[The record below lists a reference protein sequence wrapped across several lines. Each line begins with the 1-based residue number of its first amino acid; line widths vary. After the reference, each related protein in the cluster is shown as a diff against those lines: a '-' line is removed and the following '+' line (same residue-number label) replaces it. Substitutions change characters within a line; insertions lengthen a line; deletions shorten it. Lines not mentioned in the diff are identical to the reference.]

1 MADEQQAGTSTET
14 ETQGAQTGGASA
26 TSGPRVI
33 TQEDVNRTVSERL
46 ARQKETFEK
55 KLAEAQ
61 QAAVDA
67 WREER
72 GLSDD
77 ALAKLG
83 TVDEEKL
90 ALKRELAKARGDLTK
105 LSATHESAR
114 AKLLGLMVDET
125 IMKVA
130 APKAANGDPEPIL
143 AMLRGRMKVDES
155 TWSAYVADE
164 KGEPSGMSVDDLVS
178 ELLARKPQLAAA
190 TGHYGSGSSPARKPG
205 GRPAEQSADTPESRM
220 AMLSKVFGG

>member
-1 MADEQQAGTSTET
+1 MAEEQQVVTSTDT
-14 ETQGAQTGGASA
+14 ANQAAPTDGASV
-26 TSGPRVI
+26 TSGSRVI
-33 TQEDVNRTVSERL
+33 TQEDVNRMVSERL

-55 KLAEAQ
+55 RLAEERQ
-61 QAAVDA
+61 SAVDA

-77 ALAKLG
+77 ALSKLG

-90 ALKRELAKARGDLTK
+90 TLKRELAKARGDLTK

-143 AMLRGRMKVDES
+143 AMLRGRMRVDES

-164 KGEPSGMSVDDLVS
+164 NGEPCGMSVDDLVS
-178 ELLARKPQLAAA
+178 DLLAKKPQLAAA
-190 TGHYGSGSSPARKPG
+190 TGHYGSGSTPARKLG
-205 GRPAEQSADTPESRM
+205 GRSVEQSADTAEGRM
-220 AMLSKVFGG
+220 AILSKVFSG